1 MKTPR
6 PLPDP
11 CARPGADIVI
21 FDGFCRFCTAQIRLL
36 HRLDR
41 FESLAF
47 LSLHDER
54 SDRLLPEMSFDEKMQ
69 AMVVLDQERRR
80 HRGAAAVRYLSRRLP
95 LLWPAAPL
103 LHIPGSLPLWERL
116 YDLVAR
122 SRYRFGHMDCDGGTC
137 HLHGFGKAR

>member
-1 MKTPR
+1 MNTAR

-36 HRLDR
+36 HTLDCFGR
-41 FESLAF
+41 LAF

-54 SDRLLPEMSFDEKMQ
+54 SDRLLPDMSFDEKMQ
-69 AMVVLDQERRR
+69 AMVVLDQERRC
-80 HRGAAAVRYLSRRLP
+80 HRGAAAIRYLSRRLP
-95 LLWPAAPL
+95 LLWTAAPL
-103 LHIPGSLPLWERL
+103 LHIPFSLPLWERL
-116 YDLVAR
+116 YGMVAR
-122 SRYRFGHMDCDGGTC
+122 SRYRFGRMNCDGGTC